1 MKMESFSVSWV
12 DLMVVILLGVGL
24 WRGRKRGMS
33 EELLDIIKWALI
45 VVIAGFLYEPG
56 GRFLAQSTS
65 IFGLLSCYL
74 ATYIAIALLVVAVI
88 AMIRRSVGSK
98 LVGSDAFGSAEYYLG
113 MIAGIFRYACII
125 VVGMAF
131 LNARYF
137 TPEEVRAST
146 KYQLDN
152 YGSSFFLT
160 LPDLQQE
167 VFARSFTGKLARE
180 YLNIVLIRPTSGDGK
195 SLGGDDAL
203 GRKRERSVY
212 DLLDKR

>member
-1 MKMESFSVSWV
+1 MTVYV
-12 DLMVVILLGVGL
+12 
-24 WRGRKRGMS
+24 
-33 EELLDIIKWALI
+33 
-45 VVIAGFLYEPG
+45 
-56 GRFLAQSTS
+56 T
-65 IFGLLSCYL
+65 
-74 ATYIAIALLVVAVI
+74 IALAVVMLCALL
-88 AMIRRSVGSK
+88 RRSVGDK
-98 LVGSDAFGSAEYYLG
+98 LVGSDTFGSSVFYLG
-113 MIAGIFRYACII
+113 MVEGAFRYACII

-167 VFARSFTGKLARE
+167 VFTRSFTGKLARE

-195 SLGGDDAL
+195 SLGGDDAM